1 MDRKHVNI
9 DKSMMKNLRKVRA
22 GVKFDYIDR
31 RSFMD
36 NEDIT
41 HVYPVSVTEKQV
53 YICCP
58 FCKEFHV
65 HGKVKGMRESHCKDK
80 VGVESYYIEL

>member
-1 MDRKHVNI
+1 MERKHVSI
-9 DKSMMKNLRKVRA
+9 DKSMMNNLRKVRA
-22 GVKFDYIDR
+22 GLKFDYIDK
-31 RSFMD
+31 RSFID

-65 HGKVKGMRESHCKDK
+65 HGKVKGMRRAHCK
-80 VGVESYYIEL
+80 ESDTVREYYIEL

>member
-9 DKSMMKNLRKVRA
+9 DKSMMNNLRKVRA
-22 GVKFDYIDR
+22 GVKFDYIDK

-36 NEDIT
+36 DEDIT
-41 HVYPVSVTEKQV
+41 HVYPVSITEKQV

-80 VGVESYYIEL
+80 VGGESYYIEL